1 MNQQYLG
8 LNKHKINKETT
19 MSIFD
24 QIVHAVK
31 DVAEV
36 AIETAVPILP
46 HNRYIRNQDP

>member
-1 MNQQYLG
+1 
-8 LNKHKINKETT
+8 

-46 HNRYIRNQDP
+46 HDVVEEVVDALVDGAVELATT

>member
-1 MNQQYLG
+1 
-8 LNKHKINKETT
+8 

-46 HNRYIRNQDP
+46 HDVVETVVDTVIDGAIDTVTD

>member
-1 MNQQYLG
+1 
-8 LNKHKINKETT
+8 

-46 HNRYIRNQDP
+46 HDMVEELVDTVVDGAIDVVTD

>member
-1 MNQQYLG
+1 
-8 LNKHKINKETT
+8 

-24 QIVHAVK
+24 QIVESVK

-46 HNRYIRNQDP
+46 HEMVETVVGVAVDSVVDVVSDVVS